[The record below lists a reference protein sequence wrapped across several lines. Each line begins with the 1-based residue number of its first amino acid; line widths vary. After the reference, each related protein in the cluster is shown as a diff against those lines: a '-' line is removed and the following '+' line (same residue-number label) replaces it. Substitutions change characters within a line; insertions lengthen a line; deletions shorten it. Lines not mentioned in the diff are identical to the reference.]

1 MDKKTKKVAHLI
13 RVLIFGGW
21 FITSFIEAAN
31 EKINYSTYTV
41 WEFRFFIVGC
51 AAIYYLV
58 IYYFSR
64 KARQT
69 VGSTSSGNE
78 LRRSS

>member
-1 MDKKTKKVAHLI
+1 MDKKTTKVAYLI
-13 RVLIFGGW
+13 GLLIFGGW
-21 FITSFIEAAN
+21 LITSFIEAAS

-51 AAIYYLV
+51 AAIYYSV

-64 KARQT
+64 KASET
-69 VGSTSSGNE
+69 AESTSRRNE
-78 LRRSS
+78 LKKPS

>member
-1 MDKKTKKVAHLI
+1 MDKKTKKVSYLI
-13 RVLIFGGW
+13 GLLIFGGW
-21 FITSFIEAAN
+21 FITSLIEAAN

-41 WEFRFFIVGC
+41 WEFRFFIIGC

-64 KARQT
+64 KAGEA
-69 VGSTSSGNE
+69 VESTSSGNQ
-78 LRRSS
+78 LKRPS